1 MNRDGGVALY
11 VLEHVVEVL
20 VDRNRDEGIPLAEV
34 YSGLAVRP
42 IPHMHPASRR
52 TDDVPQS
59 SLMPLVQNFSKAL
72 SKSVSVA
79 PASTDGVH
87 TEMRYLPNPM
97 MLSLAPRTRRRAVL
111 CGE

>member
-1 MNRDGGVALY
+1 VNRDGRVALY
-11 VLEHVVEVL
+11 ILEHVVEVL
-20 VDRNRDEGIPLAEV
+20 VDRNRDERVPLAKV
-34 YSGLAVRP
+34 WSSGPAVRL
-42 IPHMHPASRR
+42 IPHMHPASRC

-87 TEMRYLPNPM
+87 TEMRYLPKRV
-97 MLSLAPRTRRRAVL
+97 ML
-111 CGE
+111 